1 MSALS
6 SSLASSSRL
15 KAERTRLSLSI
26 RDVSLISRDIAK
38 QRDNPD
44 YYIAHSTLAD
54 IENGKQM
61 PSICKLYS
69 LSVIYRR
76 RYHEVAAW
84 CGVPIADTEKEHR
97 ALALPWTYLL
107 GSPPEDDARVILTA
121 SELRQKLASEPT
133 NLVPRMLDAWK
144 GEMPKALLQYL
155 DWEKNLYGY
164 VGIRDNTLFPHVR
177 PGSFVQIDPR
187 QKRILPLGWHG
198 DHDRPVYF
206 FELRDSYVCSW
217 CELHDNDLI
226 LVPSRESG
234 RRARHV
240 RYPKDITIVGRVT
253 AVSMRIA
260 DPTAQE
266 PGPGCI
272 NETRR

>member
-1 MSALS
+1 MSS
-6 SSLASSSRL
+6 ASGSRL
-15 KAERTRLSLSI
+15 KAERERLSLSI
-26 RDVSLISRDIAK
+26 RDVSLMTRDIAK
-38 QRDNPD
+38 ERDNPD

-54 IENGKQM
+54 IENGKQL

-69 LSVIYRR
+69 LTVIYHRH
-76 RYHEVAAW
+76 YDELAAW

-97 ALALPWTYLL
+97 ALAFPRTYLL
-107 GSPPEDDARVILTA
+107 GSPTEDDARVILTA
-121 SELRQKLASEPT
+121 SELRQKLRSEAT
-133 NLVPRMLDAWK
+133 NLVPRMLDLWK

-155 DWEKNLYGY
+155 DYEKTLYGY
-164 VGIRDNTLFPHVR
+164 VGMRDNTLFPHVR

-206 FELRDSYVCSW
+206 FELRDAYVCSW

-234 RRARHV
+234 RQARHV
-240 RYPKDITIVGRVT
+240 RYPNDVTIVGRVT
-253 AVSMRIA
+253 AVPMRIA
-260 DPTAQE
+260 DATAHE
-266 PGPGCI
+266 PGPACSS
-272 NETRR
+272 ETRK